1 MPTKYKFPRK
11 HRKQTRKITEPQV
24 HAKNQMNC
32 SPIVTGAKASPNTCY
47 TMEMLELI
55 RASYNKNHPPSDYI
69 PWSNPG
75 EIWQTLNRRLV
86 NCEKEDCWLSEIK
99 DAELRKQI
107 DTLIFAPDQPAEWK
121 TNKNEW
127 LTDLDIRKVMDQYE
141 QAYPN
146 FRFIGPS
153 PINYDTMVPA
163 SELYTYKGPP
173 SDKKICVWE
182 DLCHI
187 DIATLLAKKIDKIG
201 MVFNLDRH
209 DMPGSHWVSLFV
221 CLDKAHPFVF
231 YFDSGG
237 KSPPPEIKRLMKT
250 IKTQGIKAG
259 LAMKSHTNTNRQH
272 QKGNTECGMYS
283 LFFNITMLTGD
294 SGFEQNMPMQKR
306 IMLFKTANIPD
317 KYVENYRSKYYN

>member
-11 HRKQTRKITEPQV
+11 PRKQTRKKTEPIS
-24 HAKNQMNC
+24 MNC
-32 SPIVTGAKASPNTCY
+32 SPIVAANKASPNTCY

-55 RASYNKNHPPSDYI
+55 RASYNQNHSAHEYI
-69 PWSNPG
+69 PWSNPD
-75 EIWQTLNRRLV
+75 EIWRTLNRRLV
-86 NCEKEDCWLSEIK
+86 NCEKEDCWLAEIK

-127 LTDLDIRKVMDQYE
+127 LTDIDIRKVMHQYE
-141 QAYPN
+141 QAHAN
-146 FRFIGPS
+146 FKFIGPS

-163 SELYTYKGPP
+163 NELYTYKGPP
-173 SDKKICVWE
+173 STEKMCVWE
-182 DLCHI
+182 ELCHI
-187 DIATLLAKKIDKIG
+187 NLKSLLHKKIDKIG

-209 DMPGSHWVSLFV
+209 NMPGSHWVSLFV

-237 KSPPPEIKRLMKT
+237 KPPPHEIQRLMKT
-250 IKTQGIKAG
+250 IKTQGRKAG
-259 LAMKSHTNTNRQH
+259 IAIKSHTNTNRQH

-283 LFFNITMLTGD
+283 LFFIVTMLTGD
-294 SGFEQNMPMQKR
+294 SGFEQNMPMKKR
-306 IMLFKTANIPD
+306 ISLFKTANIPD
-317 KYVENYRSKYYN
+317 KYVEEYRSKYYNK

>member
-1 MPTKYKFPRK
+1 
-11 HRKQTRKITEPQV
+11 
-24 HAKNQMNC
+24 
-32 SPIVTGAKASPNTCY
+32 
-47 TMEMLELI
+47 MEMLELI
-55 RASYNKNHPPSDYI
+55 RASYNKNHPSKDYI

-86 NCEKEDCWLSEIK
+86 NCEKEDCWLAEIK

-127 LTDLDIRKVMDQYE
+127 LTDLDIRKVMHQYE
-141 QAYPN
+141 QAHTN
-146 FRFIGPS
+146 FKFIGPS

-173 SDKKICVWE
+173 SQTKICVWE
-182 DLCHI
+182 ELCHI
-187 DIATLLAKKIDKIG
+187 DIASLLAKKIDKIG

-221 CLDKAHPFVF
+221 CLDSAHPFVF

-237 KSPPPEIKRLMKT
+237 KSPPPEIQRLMKT

-317 KYVENYRSKYYN
+317 KYVENYRSTYYN